1 MGIAVESS
9 ITLNMPIRA
18 RIPARK
24 YEINT
29 AGPVRAKASPG
40 KIKIPELIIAPV
52 AMLNTPKNPNPF
64 FNFIFNPFTFS
75 IWVHAGSHCNQ
86 FKY

>member
-1 MGIAVESS
+1 MESS
-9 ITLNMPIRA
+9 IILKIPIRA

-24 YEINT
+24 YEIKT

-52 AMLNTPKNPNPF
+52 AMLNTSKKFNPF
-64 FNFIFNPFTFS
+64 FSFTVNPFKS
-75 IWVHAGSHCNQ
+75 PE
-86 FKY
+86 K